1 MWPRLR
7 KVEEKRHLSFP
18 FPWEF
23 QTPSPIWEPQTS
35 LSSLG
40 IPDFL
45 STCLRTDSHSE
56 RWTPQVGRCLL
67 CYWREGDDRGW
78 DGWIASP
85 TWWTW
90 VWTNSRSWWWTGKPG
105 MLQSMGVT
113 KIQTRLSDWT
123 ELRAYDY
130 SNRKFCAIHTKIL
143 KFMNEFSKVQ
153 G

>member
-18 FPWEF
+18 SPWEF

-85 TWWTW
+85 TRWPW
-90 VWTNSRSWWWTGKPG
+90 VWTSSKCWWWTRKPG
-105 MLQSMGVT
+105 MLQSMGGHKDSDKT
-113 KIQTRLSDWT
+113 ERLKWT
-123 ELRAYDY
+123 ERVWLF
-130 SNRKFCAIHTKIL
+130 K
-143 KFMNEFSKVQ
+143 
-153 G
+153 